1 LGGGREVPID
11 PLALIGSA
19 LGLSLASGLSLYGA
33 AFLTGLAIDLGWVQ
47 LAPQWEALRVLGE
60 PIVLAVAGA
69 LLFVEFF
76 ADKIPWLDSAWDA
89 VHTVIRPIGGA
100 LLAIRVFGDL
110 NPAAEVVALLLLGGV
125 SLAAHG
131 AKASLRLTANASPE
145 PFSNWLLSFTENAL
159 VVGLVW
165 LALSHP
171 ILALVVGVAGFAL
184 AVTLVVWLGRRAVL
198 AFRAFRARARARF
211 PAGPGRLG

>member
-1 LGGGREVPID
+1 MGVAA
-11 PLALIGSA
+11 LAA
-19 LGLSLASGLSLYGA
+19 LAE
-33 AFLTGLAIDLGWVQ
+33 FL
-47 LAPQWEALRVLGE
+47 
-60 PIVLAVAGA
+60 
-69 LLFVEFF
+69 
-76 ADKIPWLDSAWDA
+76 ADKVAWVDSLWDA

-159 VVGLVW
+159 VVGIVW

>member
-1 LGGGREVPID
+1 VGGRSRID
-11 PLALIGSA
+11 TLALMGSA

-33 AFLTGLAIDLGWVQ
+33 AFLTGLAIDLGWVR
-47 LAPQWEALRVLGE
+47 LAPQFEALRVLGE
-60 PIVLAVAGA
+60 PIVLLVAGG
-69 LLFVEFF
+69 LFFVEFF

-100 LLAIRVFGDL
+100 LLAVRVFGDL

-125 SLAAHG
+125 TLATHG

-145 PFSNWLLSFTENAL
+145 PFSNWLLSFTENGL
-159 VVGLVW
+159 VVGIVW

-171 ILALVVGVAGFAL
+171 IVALVVGLAGLTLAL
-184 AVTLVVWLGRRAVL
+184 ILVVWLGRRAVL
-198 AFRAFRARARARF
+198 AVRGFRARARARF

>member
-1 LGGGREVPID
+1 MDTLAHLGT
-11 PLALIGSA
+11 A

-47 LAPQWEALRVLGE
+47 LAPQFEPLRVLGE
-60 PIVLAVAGA
+60 PIVLLVAGG
-69 LLFVEFF
+69 LFGVEFF
-76 ADKIPWLDSAWDA
+76 ADKIPWLDSAWDT

-110 NPAAEVVALLLLGGV
+110 SPVAEVVALLLLGGV

-145 PFSNWLLSFTENAL
+145 PFSNWLLSFTENGL
-159 VVGLVW
+159 VVAIVW
-165 LALSHP
+165 LALGHP
-171 ILALVVGVAGFAL
+171 ILALALGLAGLAL
-184 AVTLVVWLGRRAVL
+184 ALTLVVWLGRRAVL
-198 AFRAFRARARARF
+198 AFRGFRVRARARF